1 MGMYLSK
8 CLLAYY
14 ICLEGMDEEKLKLF
28 GKKMGRNMLLIH
40 KLEVETD
47 LDGFIYKIVYE
58 YLIKLYETKRTID
71 KQVTKRNKTVVKYF
85 ITEKQP
91 FFSNKI
97 VMREDE
103 TFCLETVIAGL
114 IEYLLDARGFSC
126 KVTAHNKEGVIYE
139 IEIK

>member
-28 GKKMGRNMLLIH
+28 GRNMGRNMLIIH

>member
-8 CLLAYY
+8 CLLTYY

>member
-14 ICLEGMDEEKLKLF
+14 ICLEGMDEEKLKIF

-71 KQVTKRNKTVVKYF
+71 KQVTKGNKTVVKYF

>member
-8 CLLAYY
+8 CLLTYY

-71 KQVTKRNKTVVKYF
+71 KQVTKGNKTVVKYF